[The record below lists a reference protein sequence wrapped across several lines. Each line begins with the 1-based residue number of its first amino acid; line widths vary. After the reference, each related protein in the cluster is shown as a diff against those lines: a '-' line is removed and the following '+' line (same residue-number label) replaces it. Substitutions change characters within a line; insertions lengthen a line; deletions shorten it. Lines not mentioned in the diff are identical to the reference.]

1 MGQSIRKMKWV
12 GGLKFEGT
20 SAYGHKITTDSSEKF
35 GGKGEGYSPTELIL
49 FGLAGCTGIDVVR
62 ILEKQRQKL
71 TDLQIEVTSHQVDEG
86 HPRPYYAIEI
96 KYIAR
101 GENLDENKLAQAI
114 ELSECKYCTVSQTLK
129 EQVEVSTS
137 YEIAD

>member
-1 MGQSIRKMKWV
+1 MNSIRKMKWV

-20 SAYGHKITTDSSEKF
+20 SVYGHKITTDSSEEF

-62 ILEKQRQKL
+62 ILKKQRQKL
-71 TDLQIEVTSHQVDEG
+71 TELEIEVKSHQVDKG
-86 HPRPYYAIEI
+86 HPRPFYAIEI

-101 GENLDENKLAQAI
+101 GEDLDENRLVQAI
-114 ELSECKYCTVSQTLK
+114 ELSEGKYCTVSQTLK

-137 YEIAD
+137 YEIED

>member
-20 SAYGHKITTDSSEKF
+20 STYGHKITTDSSEKF
-35 GGKGEGYSPTELIL
+35 GGKGESYSPTELIL
-49 FGLAGCTGIDVVR
+49 FGVAGCTGIDIVS
-62 ILEKQRQKL
+62 ILKKQRQKL
-71 TDLQIEVTSHQVDEG
+71 SELEIEVVAHRVDEG

-101 GENLDENKLAQAI
+101 GENLDKHKLAQAI
-114 ELSECKYCTVSQTLK
+114 ELSEGKYCTVSQTLK
-129 EQVEVSTS
+129 EQVEVTTS
-137 YEIAD
+137 YVIET